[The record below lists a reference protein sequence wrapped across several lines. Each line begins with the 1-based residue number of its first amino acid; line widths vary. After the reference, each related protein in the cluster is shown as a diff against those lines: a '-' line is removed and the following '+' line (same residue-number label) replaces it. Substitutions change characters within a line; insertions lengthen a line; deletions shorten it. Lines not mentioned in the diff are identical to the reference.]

1 MGKSRS
7 TALIIAYLL
16 SRSLPISQAPQ
27 TTSSQPLPSPNL
39 SPLTPTSA
47 LSLIRQTRPF
57 AEPNS
62 GFMHQLHLYH
72 QMSCPP
78 TLSLL
83 EAHPIYQH
91 WLYQRTVE
99 ASIATGLAPAVGDL
113 RFSDESPPA
122 DDVETMGIGKLNLA
136 AASAEQGGTSEE
148 GVVMVEAPP
157 SSPSSSFRCRRC
169 RAPLATSSY
178 LVPHTPA
185 SHPGTACAHIHI
197 TPLSWMR
204 PELEQGKLEG
214 RLFCPNKKCGQSVGR
229 YAWQGMKCS
238 CGEWVVPGMTLGRG
252 RVDEV
257 RSREREW
264 GRAEGKM

>member
-7 TALIIAYLL
+7 TTLIIAYLL
-16 SRSLPISQAPQ
+16 SSTKPPS
-27 TTSSQPLPSPNL
+27 TT
-39 SPLTPTSA
+39 PLTPSTA
-47 LSLIRQTRPF
+47 LTLIRQSRPF

-62 GFMHQLHLYH
+62 GFFHQLTLYH
-72 QMSCPP
+72 RMSCPA

-91 WLYQRTVE
+91 WLYQRSVE
-99 ASIATGLAPAVGDL
+99 ESLATGQAPRVGEL
-113 RFSDESPPA
+113 RFGDEVSKLA
-122 DDVETMGIGKLNLA
+122 NGEDVEETGMGTEKVNLNLA
-136 AASAEQGGTSEE
+136 AGEGEQGQGSTSSEKAEE
-148 GVVMVEAPP
+148 KATSPP
-157 SSPSSSFRCRRC
+157 PPASTYLCRRC
-169 RAPLATSSY
+169 RSPLANTSY
-178 LVPHTPA
+178 LIPHTPKPP
-185 SHPGTACAHIHI
+185 SHNPSSSPTTLCAHIHI

-204 PELEQGKLEG
+204 PELELGKLEG

-257 RSREREW
+257 RARGK
-264 GRAEGKM
+264 GRAEGKI

>member
-7 TALIIAYLL
+7 TTLIIAYLL
-16 SRSLPISQAPQ
+16 SHSQAPQ
-27 TTSSQPLPSPNL
+27 NTSPQTLPSQNL
-39 SPLTPTSA
+39 PPSSPLTPTTT

-62 GFMHQLHLYH
+62 GFMHQLQLYH
-72 QMSCPP
+72 RMSCPH

-99 ASIATGLAPAVGDL
+99 ASIATGQAPAVGNL
-113 RFSDESPPA
+113 RFSDESSPA
-122 DDVETMGIGKLNLA
+122 VVDVEATEIKELNLA
-136 AASAEQGGTSEE
+136 AEEQGGTSSE
-148 GVVMVEAPP
+148 VVEAA
-157 SSPSSSFRCRRC
+157 SPSSFRCRRC
-169 RAPLATSSY
+169 RVPLATSSY
-178 LVPHTPA
+178 LVPHTPPA
-185 SHPGTACAHIHI
+185 SHPSTACAHIHI

-252 RVDEV
+252 RVDEA
-257 RSREREW
+257 RSRER
-264 GRAEGKM
+264 GRAEGKI

>member
-1 MGKSRS
+1 M
-7 TALIIAYLL
+7 
-16 SRSLPISQAPQ
+16 
-27 TTSSQPLPSPNL
+27 
-39 SPLTPTSA
+39 
-47 LSLIRQTRPF
+47 
-57 AEPNS
+57 
-62 GFMHQLHLYH
+62 
-72 QMSCPP
+72 
-78 TLSLL
+78 
-83 EAHPIYQH
+83 
-91 WLYQRTVE
+91 
-99 ASIATGLAPAVGDL
+99 GDL
-113 RFSDESPPA
+113 KFSDELPA
-122 DDVETMGIGKLNLA
+122 DVEMGMGKLNLA
-136 AASAEQGGTSEE
+136 AVEGGTSEV
-148 GVVMVEAPP
+148 GAVEAPP
-157 SSPSSSFRCRRC
+157 TSFRCRRC

-257 RSREREW
+257 RSRER
-264 GRAEGKM
+264 GKAEGKI

>member
-7 TALIIAYLL
+7 ATLIIAYLL
-16 SRSLPISQAPQ
+16 SRSLSISQAPQ
-27 TTSSQPLPSPNL
+27 TTSSQTLPNQTLPPPD
-39 SPLTPTSA
+39 PLTPTTS

-99 ASIATGLAPAVGDL
+99 ASIATGQAPGVGDL
-113 RFSDESPPA
+113 KFSDELPA
-122 DDVETMGIGKLNLA
+122 DVEMGVGELNLA
-136 AASAEQGGTSEE
+136 AEQGGTSE
-148 GVVMVEAPP
+148 GAVEAPP
-157 SSPSSSFRCRRC
+157 PPTSFRCRRC

-257 RSREREW
+257 KSRER
-264 GRAEGKM
+264 GKAEGKI

>member
-16 SRSLPISQAPQ
+16 SVSHSQ
-27 TTSSQPLPSPNL
+27 TTPNSSNPPTSP
-39 SPLTPTSA
+39 PTPTTI
-47 LSLIRQTRPF
+47 LSLIRQSRPF
-57 AEPNS
+57 AEPNP
-62 GFMHQLHLYH
+62 GFLHQLTLYH
-72 QMSCPP
+72 RMSCPA
-78 TLSLL
+78 TLPLL
-83 EAHPIYQH
+83 EANPIYQH
-91 WLYQRTVE
+91 WLYQRSVE
-99 ASIATGLAPAVGDL
+99 ASLATGQAPNVGEL
-113 RFSDESPPA
+113 KFSDETAP
-122 DDVETMGIGKLNLA
+122 DVESGIGKLNLA
-136 AASAEQGGTSEE
+136 AGEGEQGGTSEKS
-148 GVVMVEAPP
+148 VVEEAPSPP
-157 SSPSSSFRCRRC
+157 SSSYLCRRC

-178 LVPHTPA
+178 LVPHTPSSQSQ
-185 SHPGTACAHIHI
+185 SHSHSPPTTPCAHIHI

-257 RSREREW
+257 RER
-264 GRAEGKM
+264 RKVEGKI